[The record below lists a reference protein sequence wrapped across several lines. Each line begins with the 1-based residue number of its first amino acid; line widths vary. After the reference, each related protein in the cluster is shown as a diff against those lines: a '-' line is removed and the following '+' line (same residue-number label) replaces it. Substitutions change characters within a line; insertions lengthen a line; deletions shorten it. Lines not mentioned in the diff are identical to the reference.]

1 MQDFAFRIAG
11 PNDVEIIKQIVMDA
25 YAKWVPLI
33 NREPLPMIADYGE
46 ALKAH
51 RFDLLEAGG
60 KVVGLIET
68 AANEDHLWIENIAVK
83 PEDQRNGFGKI
94 LIRKAEELAKDA
106 GLVELRLLTNA
117 AFESNIQLYEKTGFV
132 VDRSV
137 PFMGGITVYMSK
149 TLK

>member
-1 MQDFAFRIAG
+1 MQHLAFRIAG
-11 PNDVEIIKQIVMDA
+11 SDDVQTIKQIVMAA

-33 NREPLPMIADYGE
+33 NREPLPMVADYE
-46 ALKAH
+46 SAINIH

-68 AANEDHLWIENIAVK
+68 AAKDDHLWIENIAVK
-83 PEDQRNGFGKI
+83 PEEQRNGYGKT
-94 LIRKAEELAKDA
+94 LIRKAEELAKVA
-106 GLVELRLLTNA
+106 GVAELRLLTNA

-132 VDRSV
+132 VDRKV